1 MCLLNISQYGHSI
14 DMTFLTALNALMWS
28 VKCHVDNNITHFKC
42 HVVNGQLRYLLI
54 KLWINLMVS

>member
-1 MCLLNISQYGHSI
+1 
-14 DMTFLTALNALMWS
+14 MTFLRALNALMWS